1 MANAWDQFEILLQ
14 EFMAPSAV
22 NLEFEDD
29 DPGWS
34 LMGLAEPIANAGRR
48 RDAGTSDLNPEG
60 LEARYDIKVQSGGRV
75 GGGTFAGNNV
85 VQMGADS
92 HLYMGQSASAKYLD
106 PRKTPISSHVD
117 VAMELMRIK
126 GSVTIN
132 HQQIVAD
139 LAAQSVDDVG
149 LEVLEDSTKRLRSY
163 VLNNWYGDGTASI
176 ATINGAANITE
187 TTPVEVT
194 LDQSGSFARFMMGDL
209 VVAGS
214 DAAPFVQRTGAISGL
229 MRVVDIDT
237 YNRKVK
243 LESEPGEGT
252 VALSDGDHLILAD
265 SYVFNAAGTNKS
277 NSLTAE
283 GFESLIDNTGVYPGT
298 TSTKFN
304 SGLNRDDHSY
314 LKGVVIDH
322 SSSGSP
328 TKEPTMALISEILD
342 NILNGGIMP
351 PTAMLAERSIWTL
364 YSILERESHSMV
376 NVPMGQAFA
385 GAGGVAG
392 PVLQHME
399 HRFQRFSSSRMRPN
413 SIFGYA
419 PDTWAK
425 FIPLGDRTVRWVLGN
440 GPLAGAG
447 SIFGAIYDG
456 TQLTELADAPF
467 NSYLQF
473 GCKDPRRNFRLQGI
487 KAQRDQ

>member
-34 LMGLAEPIANAGRR
+34 LMGLAEPVTNAGRR
-48 RDAGTSDLNPEG
+48 RDEGTSTLNPEG
-60 LEARYDIKVQSGGRV
+60 LEARYTVKVQSGGRV
-75 GGGTFAGNNV
+75 AGGTFAGNNV
-85 VQMGADS
+85 VQMGKDD

-106 PRKTPISSHVD
+106 PVKTPASSHVD
-117 VAMELMRIK
+117 VVMELMRMR

-132 HQQIVAD
+132 HQQIEAD
-139 LAAQSVDDVG
+139 LAARTVDDVG
-149 LEVLEDSTKRLRSY
+149 LEVLEDSTRRLRSY
-163 VLNNWYGDGTASI
+163 ILNQWYGDGTASV
-176 ATINGAANITE
+176 ATVNGAATVSE
-187 TTPVEVT
+187 TTPDEIT
-194 LDQSGSFARFMMGDL
+194 LDQSGTFARFMMGDL

-214 DAAPFVQRTGAISGL
+214 NADPFVQRTGAISGL
-229 MRVVDIDT
+229 MRVVDVDT
-237 YNRKVK
+237 YNRKIK
-243 LESEPGEGT
+243 LESEPGEGNIS
-252 VALSDGDHLILAD
+252 LSDGDHLILAD
-265 SYVFNAAGTNKS
+265 TYDFSGASHSTNA
-277 NSLTAE
+277 LTAE
-283 GFESLIDNTGVYPGT
+283 GFESLIDNTGVFPGT
-298 TSTKFN
+298 TSTRFG

-314 LKGVVIDH
+314 LKGVVVDH
-322 SSSGSP
+322 RSSGSP
-328 TKEPTMALISEILD
+328 TKEPTMSVIAEILD

-351 PTAMLAERSIWTL
+351 PTALIAERSIWTL
-364 YSILERESHSMV
+364 HSILERESHSMV
-376 NVPMGQAFA
+376 TVPMGQIFA

-399 HRFQRFSSSRMRPN
+399 HRFQRFSSVRMRPN
-413 SIFGYA
+413 SVFGYA

-447 SIFGAIYDG
+447 SIFGAVYSG

-467 NSYLQF
+467 NSYVQF
-473 GCKDPRRNFRLQGI
+473 GCKDPRRNFRVLGI
-487 KAQRDQ
+487 KAQRDI